1 MVWMPGVGGL
11 PGVSHADEL
20 FLQFF
25 GSSSLGGSDIPV
37 SRHITTM
44 WADFVKFGD
53 PTPPGGEFT
62 WDPVTKD
69 KREYLV
75 LDKVLRMER
84 SQEYTERMQ
93 FWRQIL
99 P

>member
-1 MVWMPGVGGL
+1 MVWMPGVGEV

-25 GSSSLGGSDIPV
+25 GSSSLGSSDNLV

-44 WADFVKFGD
+44 WSNFIKFGD
-53 PTPPGGEFT
+53 PTPPGGDFV
-62 WDPVTKD
+62 WDPVTKE

-75 LDKVLRMER
+75 LDEVLKMEM

-93 FWRQIL
+93 FWRQIM